1 MQLCLIRL
9 SQVRAGYGANGDRGV
24 LVNANNIR
32 YMADQGTSRVIY
44 FGHEKD
50 DGGFINVKEDLDT
63 IAELIRK
70 AEAELMA

>member
-1 MQLCLIRL
+1 MKPCIIQL
-9 SQVRAGYGANGDRGV
+9 SQVRAGYGANGDRPV
-24 LVNANNIR
+24 LVNAINIR

-63 IAELIRK
+63 IVELIRK
-70 AEAELMA
+70 EMAKL